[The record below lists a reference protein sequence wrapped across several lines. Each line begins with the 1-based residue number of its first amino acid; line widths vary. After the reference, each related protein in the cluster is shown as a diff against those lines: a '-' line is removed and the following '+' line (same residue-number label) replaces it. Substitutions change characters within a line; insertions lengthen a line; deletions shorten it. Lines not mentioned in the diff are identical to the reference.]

1 MEKTLVKYIPER
13 AVTPIIALIKTHKV
27 QLTIVPK
34 RRTKHGDYRRLP
46 NGQHQITVNG
56 SENQYHFLITLVHEF
71 AHLVAIEKYGRH
83 IKPHG
88 NYWKV
93 TFQELLLPFI
103 QNSVFPEQL
112 LPYIIHY
119 INNPKASTDTDAAL
133 AVALKNYDEKA
144 SQSPFHYVFELPEG
158 SVFRT
163 ENGRLFKKGKIRRKR
178 FECLELNGGRTF
190 IFSPNAQV
198 ELIK

>member
-13 AVTPIIALIKTHKV
+13 AVAPIIALIKAHKV
-27 QLTIVPK
+27 QLSIVPK

-46 NGQHQITVNG
+46 NGQHQITING
-56 SENQYHFLITLVHEF
+56 SENQYQFLLTLVHEF
-71 AHLVAIEKYGRH
+71 AHLVAIEKYGNT

-88 NYWKV
+88 NHWKR
-93 TFQELLLPFI
+93 TFQELLVPFI
-103 QNSVFPEQL
+103 QNSIFPERL

-119 INNPKASTDTDAAL
+119 IKNPKASTDTDAAL
-133 AVALKNYDEKA
+133 AVALKNYDKQ
-144 SQSPFHYVFELPEG
+144 SQSAFHYVFELPEG

-178 FECLELNGGRTF
+178 FECLEINGGRTY